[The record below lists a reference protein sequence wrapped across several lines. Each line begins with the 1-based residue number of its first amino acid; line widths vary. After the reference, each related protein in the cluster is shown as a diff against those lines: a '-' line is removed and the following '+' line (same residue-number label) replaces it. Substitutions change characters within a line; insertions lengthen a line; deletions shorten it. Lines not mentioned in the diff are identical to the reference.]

1 MAERT
6 VHFVPDITAPRR
18 RISYQPRRHVR
29 ASGPDFAS
37 LVSGFVFWRHQ
48 AAMRI

>member
-18 RISYQPRRHVR
+18 RISYQPRRHV
-29 ASGPDFAS
+29 
-37 LVSGFVFWRHQ
+37 
-48 AAMRI
+48 